1 MKKVLIRVIVLLVVV
16 GAGWGGYKLFQRMP
30 QRQTQV
36 ASTKVRQG
44 DVVVKAYARGELRAV
59 RSSTLVA
66 PNLFGTVQVTR
77 IAALGA
83 FAREKDLV
91 VEFDDSEVQSRV
103 EEKQLELDQL
113 DEQIKKSQADLAI
126 STNQDQVELLRDQYA
141 VRRAEL
147 DVKRNELISKIDAQ
161 KNLLTLEEARRR
173 LRQLESD
180 IQSRQERAK
189 AELNVLYEQK
199 NKANVE
205 MGRERQR
212 LMQVKLLAPMS
223 GLVALRQN
231 IGGGFR
237 MMGMQ
242 LPDLREGDQVSPGMP
257 VADVLDLSELEVNA
271 KVGELDRANLKEDQD
286 VVIALD
292 AVPEKKFH
300 GKIKSMS
307 GTASSNFF
315 SGDPAKKF
323 DVTFSID
330 MRQLLK
336 ELGASEDQIRR
347 VLATAEENRK
357 KPVTVSMSSFAM
369 GGMTGGVPG
378 GMAGGTADVPGAVMV
393 AGVAGGQGEEGG
405 QASGGGGRGGRRG
418 MAGGGG
424 GLPGMADMSDE
435 DRQKMRAA
443 FQKAL
448 GGRNMQDLS
457 QEERQKIL
465 TQAMQAVGRSA
476 SGAKPAAAAK
486 AGGAAAPSATGGPP
500 ALLGRGPAGAPSE
513 GSQGGQGGEARARR
527 GGEGRGGQGGTMGML
542 GGSGGQFTPKDL
554 ENAKLPAPPEEESQL
569 DVLIRPGLL
578 TDVEIIVEKVPN
590 AIHIPNQ
597 AVFERGGKL
606 VAYVQ
611 QASGR
616 WEEREI
622 KPLKRSESTMVIAS
636 GLKPGETVALADP
649 NERPGEGKKK
659 KQQQQEKGASGGGGG
674 TPMGGMGAGGK
685 GGK

>member
-1 MKKVLIRVIVLLVVV
+1 MVVL
-16 GAGWGGYKLFQRMP
+16 GAGWGGYKLFQKMP
-30 QRQTQV
+30 QRQAQV
-36 ASTKVRQG
+36 ATTKVRQG

-77 IAALGA
+77 IATLGA

-147 DVKRNELISKIDAQ
+147 DVRRNELISKIDAQ

-180 IQSRQERAK
+180 IQSRRERAK

-357 KPVTVSMSSFAM
+357 KPVAVSMSSFAM
-369 GGMTGGVPG
+369 GGMMGGVPG
-378 GMAGGTADVPGAVMV
+378 GMAGGTADVPGAAMV
-393 AGVAGGQGEEGG
+393 AGGAGGQGEEGA
-405 QASGGGGRGGRRG
+405 QAPGGGGRRG

-465 TQAMQAVGRSA
+465 TQAMQSVGRPA
-476 SGAKPAAAAK
+476 SGAKPAAGAK
-486 AGGAAAPSATGGPP
+486 AGETAAPRAAGGPP
-500 ALLGRGPAGAPSE
+500 ALVGRGPGGAPGE
-513 GSQGGQGGEARARR
+513 ASQSGQGSEARARR
-527 GGEGRGGQGGTMGML
+527 GGEGRGSGEGRGGQGGTMGML

-554 ENAKLPAPPEEESQL
+554 ENAKLPPPPEEESQL

-578 TDVEIIVEKVPN
+578 TDVEIIVEKIPN

-597 AVFERGGKL
+597 AVFEKGGKL
-606 VAYVQ
+606 VAFVQ
-611 QASGR
+611 QTSGR

-622 KPLKRSESTMVIAS
+622 KPLKRSESTMVISA

-659 KQQQQEKGASGGGGG
+659 KQQQEKGASGGGGG

>member
-1 MKKVLIRVIVLLVVV
+1 
-16 GAGWGGYKLFQRMP
+16 
-30 QRQTQV
+30 
-36 ASTKVRQG
+36 
-44 DVVVKAYARGELRAV
+44 
-59 RSSTLVA
+59 
-66 PNLFGTVQVTR
+66 
-77 IAALGA
+77 
-83 FAREKDLV
+83 
-91 VEFDDSEVQSRV
+91 
-103 EEKQLELDQL
+103 
-113 DEQIKKSQADLAI
+113 
-126 STNQDQVELLRDQYA
+126 
-141 VRRAEL
+141 
-147 DVKRNELISKIDAQ
+147 
-161 KNLLTLEEARRR
+161 
-173 LRQLESD
+173 
-180 IQSRQERAK
+180 
-189 AELNVLYEQK
+189 
-199 NKANVE
+199 
-205 MGRERQR
+205 
-212 LMQVKLLAPMS
+212 
-223 GLVALRQN
+223 
-231 IGGGFR
+231 
-237 MMGMQ
+237 
-242 LPDLREGDQVSPGMP
+242 MP

-357 KPVTVSMSSFAM
+357 KPVAVSMSSFAM
-369 GGMTGGVPG
+369 GGMMGGVPG
-378 GMAGGTADVPGAVMV
+378 GMAGGTADVPGAAMV
-393 AGVAGGQGEEGG
+393 AGGAGGQGEEGA
-405 QASGGGGRGGRRG
+405 QAPGGGGRRG

-465 TQAMQAVGRSA
+465 TQAMQSVGRPA
-476 SGAKPAAAAK
+476 SGAKPAAGAK
-486 AGGAAAPSATGGPP
+486 AGETAAPRAAGGPP
-500 ALLGRGPAGAPSE
+500 ALVGRGPGGAPGE
-513 GSQGGQGGEARARR
+513 GSQSGQGSEARARR
-527 GGEGRGGQGGTMGML
+527 GGEGRGSGEGRGGQGGTMGML

-554 ENAKLPAPPEEESQL
+554 ENAKLPPPPEEESQL

-578 TDVEIIVEKVPN
+578 TDVEIIVEKIPN

-597 AVFERGGKL
+597 AVFEKGGKL
-606 VAYVQ
+606 VAFVQ
-611 QASGR
+611 QTSGR

-622 KPLKRSESTMVIAS
+622 KPLKRSESTMVISA

-659 KQQQQEKGASGGGGG
+659 KQQQEKGASGGGGG